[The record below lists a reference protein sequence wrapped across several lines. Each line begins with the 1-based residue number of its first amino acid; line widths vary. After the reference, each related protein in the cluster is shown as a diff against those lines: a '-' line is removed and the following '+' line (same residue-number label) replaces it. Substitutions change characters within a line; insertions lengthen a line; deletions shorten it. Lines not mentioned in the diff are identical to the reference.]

1 MTCLQV
7 LEELSTLESTR
18 LFNGTGISKLPDPA
32 SWRTPIPADRTG
44 LAFRVVLAEGDAKIF
59 ELTKA

>member
-1 MTCLQV
+1 MKYPKTALIHP
-7 LEELSTLESTR
+7 SAWWR
-18 LFNGTGISKLPDPA
+18 ISKA
-32 SWRTPIPADRTG
+32 ANRSG